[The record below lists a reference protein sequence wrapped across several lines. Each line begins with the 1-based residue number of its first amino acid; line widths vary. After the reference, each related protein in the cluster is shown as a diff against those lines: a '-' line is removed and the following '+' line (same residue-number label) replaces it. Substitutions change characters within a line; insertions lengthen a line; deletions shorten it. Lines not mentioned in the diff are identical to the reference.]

1 MTQALHSQAR
11 TTHLIRQEIR
21 TSTLSQAALA
31 RLYNV
36 SRQTIRKWQD
46 RDSPVDGSHCPIKM
60 CTTLTPTQERIVV
73 ELRTTLLLPT
83 DDLLAVTREF
93 INPAVSRAGLGRCLR
108 RHGVSDL
115 RALIAVEEG
124 ERPAAKKTFKDY
136 EPGFLHIDIKYLP
149 QMPDEAERRYLFV
162 AIDRATRWV
171 YMDIYADQ
179 TNDSS
184 VDFLSK
190 VKAACPIKIIKLLTD
205 NGSQFTD
212 RFTSRKKDAKGQPI
226 PSGKHVFDVLCKQFE
241 IEHRLIPPRH
251 PQTNGMVER
260 FNGRISEI
268 VNQTRFTSRAELE
281 STLRNYV
288 KIYNHSIPQRALKH
302 QTPIQALKKWQEKKP
317 DLFVKRVYNQAGLDR
332 YAHGSI
338 FLTLYDNNCFI
349 PVRAFLPSL
358 DTASSSFAKTFYSP
372 LRCRLLHQ
380 IIHHSNG

>member
-1 MTQALHSQAR
+1 MTQALHSRAR
-11 TTHLIRQEIR
+11 TTHLIREEIR
-21 TSTLSQAALA
+21 TSTLSQAELA

-46 RDSPVDGSHCPIKM
+46 RDSPVDRSHCPLTLN
-60 CTTLTPTQERIVV
+60 TTLTPTQELIVV
-73 ELRTTLLLPT
+73 ELRTTLMLPT

-115 RALIAVEEG
+115 RQLVALQEPEKAVE
-124 ERPAAKKTFKDY
+124 KKTFKNY

-149 QMPDEAERRYLFV
+149 QMPDEATRRYLFV

-179 TNDSS
+179 TDSSS

-190 VKAACPIKIIKLLTD
+190 VTAACPVKIVKLLTD

-212 RFTSRKKDAKGQPI
+212 RFTSRKKDAEGNRI
-226 PSGKHVFDVLCKQFE
+226 PTGKHVFDVLCKQSG
-241 IEHRLIPPRH
+241 IEHRLIPPGH

-268 VNQTRFTSRAELE
+268 VNQTRFGSAAELE
-281 STLRNYV
+281 STLRNYA
-288 KIYNHSIPQRALKH
+288 KIYNHNVPQRALNH
-302 QTPIQALKKWQEKKP
+302 QTPIQALKKWQEEKP
-317 DLFVKRVYNQAGLDR
+317 TLFVKRVYNQAGLDM
-332 YAHGSI
+332 
-338 FLTLYDNNCFI
+338 
-349 PVRAFLPSL
+349 
-358 DTASSSFAKTFYSP
+358 
-372 LRCRLLHQ
+372 
-380 IIHHSNG
+380 

>member
-11 TTHLIRQEIR
+11 TTHLIREEIR
-21 TSTLSQAALA
+21 NSTLPQAELA

-36 SRQTIRKWQD
+36 TRQTIRKWQD
-46 RDSPVDGSHCPIKM
+46 RESPADGSHCPKTLR
-60 CTTLTPTQERIVV
+60 TTLSPDQELIVV
-73 ELRTTLLLPT
+73 ELRRTLLLPT

-115 RALIAVEEG
+115 RDLVEHESG
-124 ERPAAKKTFKDY
+124 ASATKKTFKDY

-149 QMPDEAERRYLFV
+149 QMPDETARRYLFV

-171 YMDIYADQ
+171 YIEIYADQ
-179 TNDSS
+179 TESSS
-184 VDFLSK
+184 VDFLAK
-190 VKAACPIKIIKLLTD
+190 VKAACPIKIEKLLTD

-212 RFTSRKKDAKGQPI
+212 RFTSKSKKKE
-226 PSGKHVFDVLCKQFE
+226 PSGAHVFDRLCKQFQ

-268 VNQTRFTSRAELE
+268 VNQTRFGSAAELE

-288 KIYNHSIPQRALKH
+288 KIYNHNIPQRALQH
-302 QTPIQALKKWQEKKP
+302 QTPIQALKAWQEKRP
-317 DLFVKRVYNQAGLDR
+317 NLFVKRVYNQTGLD
-332 YAHGSI
+332 
-338 FLTLYDNNCFI
+338 N
-349 PVRAFLPSL
+349 
-358 DTASSSFAKTFYSP
+358 
-372 LRCRLLHQ
+372 
-380 IIHHSNG
+380 